1 MEKLTNP
8 DRQNLSDLINKL
20 GNEEQGSTKWE
31 FLWSQFDYN
40 VSVYLWKICR
50 NNSEVSDN
58 FDEEEIKDL
67 ISVSK
72 QKIYANL
79 KKLKFPVDSTAK
91 DRNQIIKS
99 WMGTILKNQ
108 TRDII
113 KQSESLKNFL
123 ITSDETIE
131 ESAAAPETDD
141 NELSPRS
148 RKMLDQIEE
157 ALKSLSTRDREVF
170 ETYAYNR
177 HSNGKIDD
185 YLLQNLNKKYKL
197 TEGYSSKLYKRS
209 IEKIKKIINNHNNGK
224 ASQTDT
230 GDDEASG

>member
-1 MEKLTNP
+1 MENLVNT
-8 DRQNLSDLINKL
+8 DRQKFSDLINKL

-79 KKLKFPVDSTAK
+79 KKLKFPVDATDK

-99 WMGTILKNQ
+99 WMGKILKNQ
-108 TRDII
+108 TIDII
-113 KQSESLKNFL
+113 NQSDSLKNFL
-123 ITSDETIE
+123 IPSDEKIE
-131 ESAAAPETDD
+131 ESAAALESDD
-141 NELSPRS
+141 DELSPRT
-148 RKMLDQIEE
+148 RQLLDQIDE
-157 ALKSLSTRDREVF
+157 ALKKLSERDKDIF
-170 ETYAYNR
+170 ETYTYNR
-177 HSNGKIDD
+177 HPNGRIDD
-185 YLLQNLNKKYKL
+185 YLLRNLERKYKL
-197 TEGYSSKLYKRS
+197 KAGYSSKIYARS
-209 IEKIKKIINNHNNGK
+209 IEKIKKIINKQNYGK